1 MGFTT
6 YLEYND
12 NPKNINSKDKKMEN
26 EKSKV
31 ENISA

>member
-1 MGFTT
+1 MCFPS
-6 YLEYND
+6 YHEYND
-12 NPKNINSKDKKMEN
+12 DPKNIDSKDNKMEK